1 MPDDGEMSDKRY
13 RVAQWGT
20 GHSGMAALRALI
32 EHPDFV
38 LVGVRVYSDKKAGR
52 DAGELCGLAP
62 TGVIVTKSIEDI
74 IAAKPDCVV
83 YMPVTYDIDDMCRL
97 LESGANIST
106 LLEHFHDPQS
116 LDPQVRQRIES
127 ACQRGGT
134 SLYSAGTSPGFVT
147 EPLPIVL
154 TSLQRRLDC
163 LRIEE
168 FADIS
173 DRGSPEMMAL
183 LFGGAPAPELVSGI
197 EQSTA
202 SSYGASLREL
212 AKALSVPLDEVTAT
226 ATVATAT
233 APVQT
238 AVGTFDAGTVA
249 AWRIEISGIRGGKPL
264 LQMIPTWYITTD
276 LQPVWR
282 IPFPGQGWHVTV
294 EGDVPLDV
302 AIRFTW
308 PTEEERALSGY
319 GNANRPVNA
328 VPYVCQAPP
337 GILSTFKLPQII
349 AKLG

>member
-1 MPDDGEMSDKRY
+1 MSDKRY

-20 GHSGMAALRALI
+20 GHSGMASLRALI
-32 EHPDFV
+32 EHPNFD
-38 LVGVRVYSDKKAGR
+38 LVGVRVYSDEKAGR
-52 DAGELCGLAP
+52 DAGELCGLGP
-62 TGVIVTKSIEDI
+62 TGVIATKNIEDI
-74 IAAKPDCVV
+74 TAAKPDCVV
-83 YMPVTYDIDDMCRL
+83 YMPVTYDIDDIFRL
-97 LESGANIST
+97 LESGVNIST
-106 LLEHFHDPQS
+106 LLEHFHDPES
-116 LDPQVRQRIES
+116 LDPQVRQRIEA

-168 FADIS
+168 YADIS
-173 DRGSPEMMAL
+173 DRDSPEMMSL
-183 LFGGAPAPELVSGI
+183 LFGGEPAPGLVSGI

-202 SSYGASLREL
+202 SSYGASLRQL
-212 AKALSVPLDEVTAT
+212 AKALSLPLDDVTAT
-226 ATVATAT
+226 AKVATAT
-233 APVQT
+233 KPVQT
-238 AVGTFDAGTVA
+238 AVGTFKAGTVA
-249 AWRIEISGIRGGKPL
+249 AWRIEINGMRAGKPL
-264 LQMIPTWYITTD
+264 LQVIPTWFITAD
-276 LQPVWR
+276 LEPAWS

-328 VPYVCQAPP
+328 VPYVCEAPP
-337 GILSTFKLPQII
+337 GILSTFEMPPIV
-349 AKLG
+349 ARFG

>member
-1 MPDDGEMSDKRY
+1 MTDKRY

-32 EHPDFV
+32 QHPNFD
-38 LVGVRVYSDKKAGR
+38 LVGVKVYSDEKAGR
-52 DAGELCGLAP
+52 DAGELCGLGP
-62 TGVIVTKSIEDI
+62 SGVIATRNIDDI
-74 IAAKPDCVV
+74 IAAKPDCVA
-83 YMPVTYDIDDMCRL
+83 YMPVTYDVDDICRF
-97 LESGANIST
+97 LESGVNIST
-106 LLEHFHDPQS
+106 LLEHFHDPES
-116 LDPQVRQRIES
+116 LDPQVRQRIEA

-147 EPLPIVL
+147 EPLPVVL
-154 TSLQRRLDC
+154 TSLQRRLDY

-173 DRGSPEMMAL
+173 DRDSPEMMSL
-183 LFGGAPAPELVSGI
+183 LFGSQPAPELVSGI

-202 SSYGASLREL
+202 SSYGASLRQL
-212 AKALSVPLDEVTAT
+212 AKALSLPLDDVTAT

-233 APVQT
+233 KPVQT
-238 AVGTFDAGTVA
+238 AVGIFDAGTVA
-249 AWRIEISGIRGGKPL
+249 AWRIEINGIRAGKPL
-264 LQMIPTWYITTD
+264 LQMIPTWYITAD
-276 LQPVWR
+276 LEPAWS

-328 VPYVCQAPP
+328 VPYVCGAPP
-337 GILSTFKLPQII
+337 GILNTFKMPYII
-349 AKLG
+349 PILG